1 MAGGIGEG
9 FGTMRMARNPR
20 GHGGQGGTFGMTGGP
35 PPQDI
40 LILLAVIFGTFVLQ
54 FFGATAIL
62 PALLRLGPMVFRG
75 ALWQLVTYA
84 FVGFGPASLWFL
96 LSMLIL
102 FWFGRDVFVRLGRKN
117 FWSLVVQVVAAAG
130 IAAALVRGAG
140 ILMGLASPNAFVLM
154 QGQFMLITVM
164 IAAFATLYGQA
175 TIMLFFVLP
184 IKARWFLALEV
195 LFGFMGFLNTKD
207 FAGFVGLCVAVGL
220 TWALLQPG
228 GIKRVLANIRLRF
241 RRRVT
246 EAKLARLKRKR
257 KFNVIDGDGDGGW
270 VH

>member
-1 MAGGIGEG
+1 MRMGRNSWDHGGRGRSFGMAG
-9 FGTMRMARNPR
+9 
-20 GHGGQGGTFGMTGGP
+20 GGP

-40 LILLAVIFGTFVLQ
+40 LILLGVVFGTFVLQ
-54 FFGATAIL
+54 FFSVTRVI
-62 PALLRLGPMVFRG
+62 PDILRLGYGLYRG
-75 ALWQLVTYA
+75 ALWQVVTYA

-117 FWSLVVQVVAAAG
+117 FWSLLVQVVVAAG

-140 ILMGLASPNAFVLM
+140 LLMDLASPNAFVLM
-154 QGQFMLITVM
+154 QGQYMLITVM

-175 TIMLFFVLP
+175 TILLFFVLP
-184 IKARWFLALEV
+184 VQARWFLALEV
-195 LFGFMGFLNTKD
+195 VFGFMGFLNTKD
-207 FAGFVGLCVAVGL
+207 FAGFVGICVAVAL

-228 GIKRVLANIRLRF
+228 GVKRALTNLQLRF

-257 KFNVIDGDGDGGW
+257 KFTVVDRGDD
-270 VH
+270 VVN

>member
-1 MAGGIGEG
+1 
-9 FGTMRMARNPR
+9 MRMPQNPR
-20 GHGGQGGTFGMTGGP
+20 GLGGQGRAFGMAGGP

-40 LILLAVIFGTFVLQ
+40 LALLAVVFGTFVLQ
-54 FFGATAIL
+54 FFSATRVI
-62 PALLRLGPMVFRG
+62 PDILRLGSGLYRG
-75 ALWQLVTYA
+75 ALWQVVTYA

-117 FWSLVVQVVAAAG
+117 FWSLVVQVVVAAG

-140 ILMGLASPNAFVLM
+140 LLMGLASPNAFVLM
-154 QGQFMLITVM
+154 QGQYMLITVM

-175 TIMLFFVLP
+175 TILLFFVLP

-207 FAGFVGLCVAVGL
+207 FAGFVGICVAVAL
-220 TWALLQPG
+220 TWALCQPG
-228 GIKRVLANIRLRF
+228 GVRRALTNLQLRF

-246 EAKLARLKRKR
+246 EAKLAKLKRKR
-257 KFNVIDGDGDGGW
+257 KFDVIDGGGDGGW
-270 VH
+270 VN